1 MNAEGGAGGGG
12 TNIHLEFEEMIT
24 ISNKLKASAIFIQ
37 KGFRRKSKPLRIR
50 FYKAGQASKAIE
62 SYADILGKT
71 MELFDN
77 YCIAS
82 HIVSY
87 AMEKC
92 MKQIKSSK
100 TLQDSEIEMRRSSN
114 GCEYVPEEW
123 QGMKDGLDALT
134 GGQYGGGMKSGLIKL
149 NDLLEDI
156 ESKSKTRTATG
167 RSALPTPAKKQDRG
181 TV

>member
-24 ISNKLKASAIFIQ
+24 ISNKLKSICDIYTEGVQ
-37 KGFRRKSKPLRIR
+37 KEIKNLSESD

-87 AMEKC
+87 AMEK
-92 MKQIKSSK
+92 MYETDKE
-100 TLQDSEIEMRRSSN
+100 LQ
-114 GCEYVPEEW
+114 
-123 QGMKDGLDALT
+123 
-134 GGQYGGGMKSGLIKL
+134 KL
-149 NDLLEDI
+149 YKIQN
-156 ESKSKTRTATG
+156 
-167 RSALPTPAKKQDRG
+167 
-181 TV
+181 